1 MTMSE
6 TIEAI
11 EPNYILTALDRCDK
25 CSAQALVLVKLITGT
40 LQWCG
45 HHYNKYEQNLAPL
58 AYEIIDER
66 AKINPKPI
74 GAY

>member
-11 EPNYILTALDRCDK
+11 EPSYILTSLDRCDS
-25 CSAQALVLVKLITGT
+25 CSAEALVLVKLVTGE
-40 LQWCG
+40 LQFCG
-45 HHYNKYEQNLAPL
+45 HHYNRYANKLSSY
-58 AYEIIDER
+58 AYEIVDER
-66 AKINPKPI
+66 SKINPKPI